1 MEPQQN
7 NRIKTTFLIKSPVRV
22 IPPMPI
28 TFSSGCMC
36 IARTHIQITCPLKIF
51 QLKQQ
56 VQLSQLFTENCIC
69 KDAHLTGRCEVKNT
83 SKSPVSSFGESW

>member
-22 IPPMPI
+22 IPPTLI

-36 IARTHIQITCPLKIF
+36 IANHVSPKN
-51 QLKQQ
+51 
-56 VQLSQLFTENCIC
+56 LSIKAASAIKPAVYRKLYMQ
-69 KDAHLTGRCEVKNT
+69 RCT
-83 SKSPVSSFGESW
+83 SDWQM